1 MRPTSAF
8 LLVALLC
15 TACDCKDDP
24 GGGGRDGGQ
33 DGGDGDV
40 GDAALDGTVGG
51 GGDGSVGDAG
61 DGGLVG
67 EGCEERARWI
77 YVVDSDDQFFRFEPD
92 ALMFHQI
99 GTGPLACPNTATDGG
114 MSHPFSMAI
123 DEHAVAYILYD
134 DGELYRVSTLDGT
147 CEATPYVPGQAGGF
161 TRFGMGFSSNAPY
174 PDRMGETLYI
184 ARGLSSDDEL
194 ATLSLGTDM
203 PPYTVTKIAD
213 ITGVPELTGNGN
225 GELWGFFPENGSAT
239 VRRLNKANGSTLVE
253 YDLTV
258 EMPHRI
264 SGGNRRAWAFAF
276 WGGSYYVFYES
287 SEDENTN
294 VYRLTP
300 GATPAS
306 YTFHRVIGDESN
318 RRIVG
323 AGVSTCAP
331 IVID

>member
-1 MRPTSAF
+1 MRPTSVF
-8 LLVALLC
+8 LLALLC

-24 GGGGRDGGQ
+24 GGGSRDGGQ
-33 DGGDGDV
+33 DGGDGAV
-40 GDAALDGTVGG
+40 EDATLDGTIGD

-77 YVVDSDDQFFRFEPD
+77 YVVDSDDNFFRFEPD

-99 GTGPLACPNTATDGG
+99 GAGPLACPNTATDGG

-123 DEHAVAYILYD
+123 DENAVAYVLYD
-134 DGELYRVSTLDGT
+134 DGDLYRVSTLDGT
-147 CEATPYVPGQAGGF
+147 CEATPYVPGQMGF
-161 TRFGMGFSSNAPY
+161 TQFGMGFSSNAPS

-194 ATLSLGTDM
+194 ATLNVNT
-203 PPYTVTKIAD
+203 YAVTYVAD

-225 GELWGFFPENGSAT
+225 AELWGFFPENMSST
-239 VRRLNKANGSTLVE
+239 IRKMNKATGATITS
-253 YDLTV
+253 YDLTTST
-258 EMPHRI
+258 PDTI
-264 SGGNRRAWAFAF
+264 SAGNRNAWAFAF
-276 WGGSYYVFYES
+276 WGGSYYVFYKTTAETS
-287 SEDENTN
+287 TD

-300 GATPAS
+300 GPTVPTS
-306 YTFHRVIGDESN
+306 TFTRVIDNSG

-331 IVID
+331 IIID